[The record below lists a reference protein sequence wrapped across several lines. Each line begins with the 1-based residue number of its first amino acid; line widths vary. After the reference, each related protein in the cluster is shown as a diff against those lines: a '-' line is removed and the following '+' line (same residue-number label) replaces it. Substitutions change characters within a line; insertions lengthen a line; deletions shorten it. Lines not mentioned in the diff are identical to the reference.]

1 MLSIDS
7 LLNFYESRNDDKEV
21 DNIKKYRRVCKTAA
35 GSNKKKSSK
44 TKKKQKLKIPQR
56 NENIKLTKKTRLKK
70 FLTTLSSYE
79 NKKNYNLEKI
89 RFDKFW
95 KEKNSHINTSFSN
108 SKTINGRNT
117 EKNKYK
123 KYVNKS
129 CQDIKPIKIKKKLK
143 IEHSVERDL
152 SIKKKKLS
160 NSLISDEI
168 KKFCEFQETWS
179 KFVNDKKNN
188 IKQKIF
194 EKEQNELN
202 KFFYPYTNSYYN
214 KKKYNQEKTIKQLN
228 RKYELNFIKKKYKQ
242 NQVTYV
248 HKPAININKYK
259 NIPPKYN
266 KYSNNN
272 KINKLKSSEENRKD
286 KSFSFKNENNLNIKI
301 NNKSSE
307 KNMNNKYKNDIN
319 IIEDIIGKKYKE
331 EKKKNSLR
339 YLISKINN
347 KKKLIKENIYY
358 LNLDETTS
366 CDTYI
371 NTINYNGRHSFIKQ
385 IILETHEI
393 PKKIRNNM

>member
-7 LLNFYESRNDDKEV
+7 LLNFYESRNDDKEE
-21 DNIKKYRRVCKTAA
+21 NTIKKYRRVHKTKAR
-35 GSNKKKSSK
+35 SNSVKTSK
-44 TKKKQKLKIPQR
+44 TKKKRQLKIPLR
-56 NENIKLTKKTRLKK
+56 NENIKLTKKEKLKK
-70 FLTTLSSYE
+70 FLTTISSYE
-79 NKKNYNLEKI
+79 NRKNYDLEKI

-95 KEKNSHINTSFSN
+95 KEKNSYMNTSFSN

-123 KYVNKS
+123 KYINKS
-129 CQDIKPIKIKKKLK
+129 CQDIKPKKIKKNLK

-152 SIKKKKLS
+152 NIKNKKIS
-160 NSLISDEI
+160 NSMISDEI
-168 KKFCEFQETWS
+168 KRFCDFQETWS

-202 KFFYPYTNSYYN
+202 KFFYPYTNRYYN
-214 KKKYNQEKTIKQLN
+214 KKKYNQEKAIEQLN

-242 NQVTYV
+242 NQLTYV

-266 KYSNNN
+266 KYSNN
-272 KINKLKSSEENRKD
+272 KINKLKPSEENRKD
-286 KSFSFKNENNLNIKI
+286 KSFSFKNENNINIINKSKEKNI
-301 NNKSSE
+301 NNKY
-307 KNMNNKYKNDIN
+307 NNDIN
-319 IIEDIIGKKYKE
+319 IIQDIIGKKYKE
-331 EKKKNSLR
+331 EKKKNSLK
-339 YLISKINN
+339 YLISNINN
-347 KKKLIKENIYY
+347 KKKLIKDNIYY
-358 LNLDETTS
+358 LNIDEATS

-385 IILETHEI
+385 IILETHET
-393 PKKIRNNM
+393 PKKRKNNM

>member
-21 DNIKKYRRVCKTAA
+21 DVIKKYRRVCKTTAR
-35 GSNKKKSSK
+35 SNSVKTSK

-56 NENIKLTKKTRLKK
+56 NESVKLTKKEKLKK
-70 FLTTLSSYE
+70 FLTTISGYE
-79 NKKNYNLEKI
+79 NKKNYDLEKI

-95 KEKNSHINTSFSN
+95 KEKNNHINTSYSN
-108 SKTINGRNT
+108 SKTITGRNT

-129 CQDIKPIKIKKKLK
+129 CQDIKPKKIKKNLK
-143 IEHSVERDL
+143 IENSVERDL
-152 SIKKKKLS
+152 NIKNKKLS
-160 NSLISDEI
+160 NSTISDEI
-168 KKFCEFQETWS
+168 KKFCDFQETWS

-202 KFFYPYTNSYYN
+202 KFFYPYTNRYYN
-214 KKKYNQEKTIKQLN
+214 KKKYNQEKNLEQLN

-242 NQVTYV
+242 NQIKYV
-248 HKPAININKYK
+248 HKPTININKYK

-266 KYSNNN
+266 KYSNN
-272 KINKLKSSEENRKD
+272 KINKLKPSEENKKD
-286 KSFSFKNENNLNIKI
+286 KSFSFKNETIINI

-307 KNMNNKYKNDIN
+307 KNLNNKYKNDIK
-319 IIEDIIGKKYKE
+319 IGEDIIGKKGKDE
-331 EKKKNSLR
+331 RKKNSLK

-358 LNLDETTS
+358 LNVDEATS

-371 NTINYNGRHSFIKQ
+371 NTINYNGRHSFIKH
-385 IILETHEI
+385 IILET
-393 PKKIRNNM
+393 KK

>member
-7 LLNFYESRNDDKEV
+7 LLNFYESRNDDKEE
-21 DNIKKYRRVCKTAA
+21 NTIKKYRRVHKTKAR
-35 GSNKKKSSK
+35 SNSVKTSK
-44 TKKKQKLKIPQR
+44 TKKKRQLKIPLR
-56 NENIKLTKKTRLKK
+56 NENVKLTKKAKLKK
-70 FLTTLSSYE
+70 FLTTISSYE
-79 NKKNYNLEKI
+79 NRKNYDLEKI

-95 KEKNSHINTSFSN
+95 KEKNSYMNTSFSN

-123 KYVNKS
+123 KYINKS
-129 CQDIKPIKIKKKLK
+129 CQDINPKKIKKNLK

-152 SIKKKKLS
+152 NIKNKKIS
-160 NSLISDEI
+160 NSMISDEI
-168 KKFCEFQETWS
+168 KRFCDFQETWS

-202 KFFYPYTNSYYN
+202 KFFYPYTNRYYN
-214 KKKYNQEKTIKQLN
+214 KKKYNQEKTIEQLN

-242 NQVTYV
+242 NQLTYV

-266 KYSNNN
+266 KYSNN
-272 KINKLKSSEENRKD
+272 KINKLKPSEENRKD
-286 KSFSFKNENNLNIKI
+286 KSFSFKNENNINIINKSKEKNI
-301 NNKSSE
+301 NNKY
-307 KNMNNKYKNDIN
+307 NNDIN
-319 IIEDIIGKKYKE
+319 IIQDIIGKKYKE
-331 EKKKNSLR
+331 EKKKNSLK

-347 KKKLIKENIYY
+347 KKKLIKDNIYY
-358 LNLDETTS
+358 LNIDEATS

-385 IILETHEI
+385 IILETHET
-393 PKKIRNNM
+393 PKKRKNNM